1 MGSIYKRG
9 KKWYIDLTVSSRRI
23 RKAVGT
29 SKKLAELAVKDL
41 ELKAMRK
48 ELDLEITDTTLEKLF
63 DEYATYSRVNHA
75 PASFQRY
82 QNAVMNFR
90 IFLAFEYPHIKKISE
105 LSPTVFEK
113 FKDFRLN
120 VDPRK
125 LKLPSG
131 YPYKIARNAL
141 PGKSRTI
148 NYEVKTIRAIF
159 NFGIKH
165 GLCRDNPTADVP
177 TLKVNDS
184 QRPRFLDAAEI
195 DRFLDAAPPS
205 LYPIFYTFINTG
217 LRKGELINL
226 QWSDINLKRAKL
238 SIRKKDFWV
247 PKTKERDVPLH
258 QGMIDLLKEL
268 KPKEAKPTDFVFG
281 DDPAFLSQ
289 NLRKNLIS
297 IAKKAGIEDFT
308 KIHSLR
314 HTFASHLIMKGVD
327 LPTVQR
333 LLGHSDI
340 QTTMIYAHLAP
351 DHLVGAV
358 EKLLDN

>member
-1 MGSIYKRG
+1 MGSIYNRG
-9 KKWYIDLTVSSRRI
+9 KKWYIDLTVGSRRI

-29 SKKLAELAVKDL
+29 SRRLAELAVKDL

-48 ELDLEITDTTLEKLF
+48 ELNLEITDTTLEMLF

-75 PASFQRY
+75 PASFRRY
-82 QNAVMNFR
+82 QNAVMNFK

-105 LSPTVFEK
+105 LSPTVFER

-125 LKLPSG
+125 LKLPAG
-131 YPYKIARNAL
+131 YPYDIARNAL

-148 NYEVKTIRAIF
+148 NYEIKTIRSIL

-165 GLCRDNPTADVP
+165 GLCRNNPTQDVP
-177 TLKVNDS
+177 ALKVNDS
-184 QRPRFLDAAEI
+184 KRPRFLDSAEVELFLAAS
-195 DRFLDAAPPS
+195 PPD

-226 QWSDINLKRAKL
+226 QWCDIDLKRAKL

-258 QGMIDLLKEL
+258 KGMIELLKEL
-268 KPKEAKPTDFVFG
+268 MPKGVKPTEFVFG
-281 DDPAFLSQ
+281 SDPGFLGR

-297 IAKKAGIEDFT
+297 IAKKADIENFT

-327 LPTVQR
+327 LPTVQK

-351 DHLVGAV
+351 DHLVDAV
-358 EKLLDN
+358 DKLRGL